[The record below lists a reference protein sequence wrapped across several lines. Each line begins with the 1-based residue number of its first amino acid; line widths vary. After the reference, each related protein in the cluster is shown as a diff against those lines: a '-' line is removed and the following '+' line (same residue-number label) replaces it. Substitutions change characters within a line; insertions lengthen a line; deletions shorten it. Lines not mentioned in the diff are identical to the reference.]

1 MCTCKR
7 SGTSGTRSSFCLRL
21 RRRCEQ
27 GGPDAKAEALLD
39 WLYRLQAEE
48 GDPEL
53 KVLVFT
59 SSCQLSKCS
68 TVF

>member
-1 MCTCKR
+1 
-7 SGTSGTRSSFCLRL
+7 LRL